1 MEKESSLIIVKEFMK
16 VSGTMTKDMEWVLK
30 DSQTETFTKV
40 NIKKVKFM
48 DKVNIHGSMENTM
61 MDSG

>member
-1 MEKESSLIIVKEFMK
+1 MEKESLLIIVKESMK

-61 MDSG
+61 TDSG